1 MDVAVHQAI
10 ARRTATF
17 ERRRSGGRTNRPRF
31 ASPTRRPPWKPRVTH
46 LCVTGRHPHS
56 EVRVAAFVVVPRIS
70 SGHHPEACRCE
81 SERAATALQRAPLRW
96 SSSTRTVYLRHTPSL
111 RRLNHRV
118 DLLHWSTR
126 HRLITPEARDLP
138 LLAMLVTETVTSLAL
153 CRTPRI
159 PPWRGLHARLTRV
172 ISAGRT

>member
-10 ARRTATF
+10 AQHAATL

-31 ASPTRRPPWKPRVTH
+31 ASPTRRPPWKPPITH
-46 LCVTGRHPHS
+46 LRVMSRHPHS
-56 EVRVAAFVVVPRIS
+56 EVRVAAFVVALRIS
-70 SGHHPEACRCE
+70 SWHHPEACRCKC
-81 SERAATALQRAPLRW
+81 ERAATALQRAPLRW
-96 SSSTRTVYLRHTPSL
+96 SCSTRTVYLRHTPSL
-111 RRLNHRV
+111 RRLNHQV
-118 DLLHWSTR
+118 DQLQWSTR

-138 LLAMLVTETVTSLAL
+138 LLAMLVTETVTSLAF

-159 PPWRGLHARLTRV
+159 PPWRGLHARSPCV

>member
-1 MDVAVHQAI
+1 MDVAVHKAI
-10 ARRTATF
+10 AKRAATL

-31 ASPTRRPPWKPRVTH
+31 ASPARRPPWKPPTTH
-46 LCVTGRHPHS
+46 FCVVSRHPHS
-56 EVRVAAFVVVPRIS
+56 EVRVAAFVLALRIS

-118 DLLHWSTR
+118 DPLPWSTR
-126 HRLITPEARDLP
+126 HRLITPEAQDLP

-159 PPWRGLHARLTRV
+159 PPWRGLHARRARM
-172 ISAGRT
+172 ISASRT

>member
-1 MDVAVHQAI
+1 MEVAVHQGI
-10 ARRTATF
+10 ACHTATL
-17 ERRRSGGRTNRPRF
+17 ERRRSGGQTNRPRF
-31 ASPTRRPPWKPRVTH
+31 ALPTRRPPWKPLFTH
-46 LCVTGRHPHS
+46 LCAMSRHPHS
-56 EVRVAAFVVVPRIS
+56 EVRVAAFVVALRIS

-96 SSSTRTVYLRHTPSL
+96 SCSMRTVYLRHTPSL

-118 DLLHWSTR
+118 DLLQWSTR

-159 PPWRGLHARLTRV
+159 PPWRGLHARRARM